1 VNSSSDP
8 AADRIVLDAIEA
20 ALIHEPADSRVAI
33 AYSGGLDSTVL
44 LDAAVRVAGAAR
56 CVAFHIHHGLS
67 PNADRWLAHGEE
79 QAAALGVSFAARHV
93 DVRRDA
99 GIGIEAA
106 AREARYRALDAL
118 CDSEHVR
125 RIWLAQHADDQAET
139 VLLQLLRGAG
149 LAGLAAMAPEHRPAG
164 ASVTRVR
171 PLLHLLRA
179 QLEDY
184 ARGRALRWID
194 DESNADTRFAR
205 NALRHHVLPQLA
217 VHFPGFRDALA
228 RTAAHAGAA
237 QRLLDELARIDIE
250 AVASGDHP
258 HALSRAA
265 LLELDDERA
274 LNLLRY
280 WMRTLGL
287 PAAST
292 ARLTDALRQL
302 RDARDDHGLRVDHAG
317 QTLRSYRDQ
326 IYWEAGDSSDA
337 ADETALVE
345 RPVSE
350 LTWRGEAI
358 WRLPAWR
365 GTFVFA
371 QAERAADGPATG
383 APAAAAPGG
392 GAPPSGASAPG
403 GAARSAA
410 APGGPAADD
419 PFPIPAALLMNKPMF
434 ARARS
439 GGERM
444 RCDAHGPS
452 RTLKNL
458 FQERGVP
465 SWKRDVPLLYV
476 GDLLLYVPLL
486 GVNLAALDALHAD
499 AADHGPGAKNDTKT
513 MNPAPHA
520 SGQGGAAAAASTDR
534 CIRIDWREDL
544 LIA

>member
-8 AADRIVLDAIEA
+8 AADRIVLDAVEA
-20 ALIHEPADSRVAI
+20 ALIHEPADTRIAI

-79 QAAALGVSFAARHV
+79 QAAALGVPFAARHV

-99 GIGIEAA
+99 GVGIEAA

-164 ASVTRVR
+164 AAATRVR
-171 PLLHLLRA
+171 PFLHLLRA

-237 QRLLDELARIDIE
+237 QRLVDDLARIDME
-250 AVASGDHP
+250 AVASDDN
-258 HALSRAA
+258 AQTLSRAA

-302 RDARDDHGLRVDHAG
+302 REARDDHGLRVDHAG
-317 QTLRSYRDQ
+317 QTLRSYRGQ

-337 ADETALVE
+337 ADETGLTE

-371 QAERAADGPATG
+371 DAAAGDFAAGDRAAGDPAGHPAPGDG
-383 APAAAAPGG
+383 AP
-392 GAPPSGASAPG
+392 SDSSA
-403 GAARSAA
+403 
-410 APGGPAADD
+410 
-419 PFPIPAALLMNKPMF
+419 IPAVLLLNKPLF

-465 SWKRDVPLLYV
+465 SWKRDVPLLYA

-499 AADHGPGAKNDTKT
+499 HANGAS
-513 MNPAPHA
+513 HA
-520 SGQGGAAAAASTDR
+520 SEQGAAASSANPAANPSAAR
-534 CIRIDWREDL
+534 RIRIDWREDL